1 MLGEIFIYIYI
12 YIYIYMYIHIYNFKN
27 KTDNTF
33 QLQMRIIEE
42 SMAYL
47 NNSFM
52 DKWLYFHTAKF

>member
-1 MLGEIFIYIYI
+1 MLGEIYIYI
-12 YIYIYMYIHIYNFKN
+12 YIYIHIYNFKN

-52 DKWLYFHTAKF
+52 DK